1 MEYDLEKNIY
11 DNAPFEVYDISNK
24 KLKVLDCWDTL
35 NLMNT
40 MPKNFCRFGDG
51 EIMIIEGKS
60 IPFQKYDRRLAE
72 ILKKILI
79 DNRNDMYVGV
89 NYNYFNS
96 TNNLNDYNRRFYIK
110 NIKILRESFLQ
121 YCNRDRTYISAS
133 FNQVYMSYKDFEFQK
148 YYLNFK
154 RLFKD
159 KEIVIFAGDGV
170 FKHIDYDIFEMAKSK
185 SIYFEKS
192 KDSFDDFDLILEKCM
207 LEPSNK
213 MLLFILGPCS
223 KALVYELTKRGR
235 IAWDIGHLAKD
246 YDWYMKQ
253 KDKNAANI
261 ISFSKPD

>member
-1 MEYDLEKNIY
+1 
-11 DNAPFEVYDISNK
+11 
-24 KLKVLDCWDTL
+24 
-35 NLMNT
+35 
-40 MPKNFCRFGDG
+40 
-51 EIMIIEGKS
+51 
-60 IPFQKYDRRLAE
+60 
-72 ILKKILI
+72 
-79 DNRNDMYVGV
+79 MYVGV